1 MKKGVLVDPY
11 ELGIQPAIVN
21 DAWVVKKQ
29 GSAHLKWEECQEK
42 DVRMVT
48 GFDPV
53 NKFLSQIL
61 NLLALYSSFFS
72 SPFFAKF
79 YSKTKQS
86 FFLKD

>member
-53 NKFLSQIL
+53 NKYLSQI
-61 NLLALYSSFFS
+61 
-72 SPFFAKF
+72 P
-79 YSKTKQS
+79 SKA
-86 FFLKD
+86 